1 MMMRTVEFIA
11 DHIGMVFGILLVI
24 LLLIASVRSVIK
36 YWKGQKVSIPP
47 VGIAKDLPGSV
58 TGINKYKE

>member
-1 MMMRTVEFIA
+1 MEIIEMLV
-11 DHIGMVFGILLVI
+11 DHIGMVFGVLLVI

-36 YWKGQKVSIPP
+36 YRKGQKVSIPP